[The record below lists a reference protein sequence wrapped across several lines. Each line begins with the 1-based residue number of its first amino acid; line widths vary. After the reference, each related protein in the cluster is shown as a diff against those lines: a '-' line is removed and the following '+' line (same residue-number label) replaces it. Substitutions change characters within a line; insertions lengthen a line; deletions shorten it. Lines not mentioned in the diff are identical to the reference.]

1 MNPRSKISRIP
12 VGNTIVARWP
22 ITTNGQPLPI
32 EGRILQLN
40 IINPHGFTSPLDFS
54 IIDTNVITFTFEGN
68 RQSNRQLG
76 IYMVELYERRLL
88 SGQARIDR
96 DAFELVRH
104 SRESFRPVP
113 SPSGLQLSVPLDLE
127 SSDIGALT
135 GSPYI
140 QDGYWYID
148 GRNLGVQAEGKTPH
162 IVEGYWYIG
171 DQPTGQPAFL
181 IPTFDPTTGKIRY
194 EIF

>member
-22 ITTNGQPLPI
+22 ITTNGQPLPL

-40 IINPHGFTSPLDFS
+40 IINPHGFTSPIDFEV
-54 IIDTNVITFTFEGN
+54 IDTNVITFTFEGN

-104 SRESFRPVP
+104 SRDSFRPPV
-113 SPSGLQLSVPLDLE
+113 SDSGLQLSVPLDLE

-140 QDGYWYID
+140 QDGYWYI
-148 GRNLGVQAEGKTPH
+148 
-162 IVEGYWYIG
+162 G
-171 DQPTGQPAFL
+171 DQSTGQPAFL
-181 IPTFDPTTGKIRY
+181 IPTFDPTTGKIRC
-194 EIF
+194 EI